1 MQRLLR
7 RLHAHVAAD
16 EPVFHP
22 AHREASESPHGRV
35 SRAVRMDLR
44 RLDPVVLEAPRWS
57 SPQSFLEEVALS
69 LAVGNPPLGCRTVG
83 LRPLRARPRGQ
94 AWQFLLRVTADLGGA
109 RSNRPVP
116 IPAEPRGFRN
126 ALADLLEEV
135 QGTTPWP
142 VALLAYGFE
151 CLEVDVA
158 EDFLA
163 TWDAFRSAH
172 ADDARCVLLAAGA
185 PDTAPVHRAVEGWAA
200 RRVRIPDFGVGE
212 ATEVLAHAAPRDPEP
227 ALAAARF
234 TGGMPALVEAV
245 GVHASHRGHLPQEAP
260 ALIDALGPL
269 ADEIRGAV
277 DIVAS
282 DDRLAARLDHLL
294 RDEPTEPVPALDDR
308 LVAAGLATR
317 VSVEGAPA
325 TRLRAPVIA
334 VLVGG

>member
-7 RLHAHVAAD
+7 RLRAHCPPD
-16 EPVFHP
+16 EPLVHP
-22 AHREASESPHGRV
+22 GHIEAAESPHARV

-83 LRPLRARPRGQ
+83 LRPLLARPRGQ
-94 AWQFLLRVTADLGGA
+94 AWQFLLRVAADLGGA
-109 RSNRPVP
+109 RANRPVP
-116 IPAEPRGFRN
+116 IPAEPRGFRH

-135 QGTTPWP
+135 QASSPWP
-142 VALLAYGFE
+142 VALLAHGFE

-172 ADDARCVLLAAGA
+172 RDDARCVLLAAGA
-185 PDTAPVHRAVEGWAA
+185 PGTAPIRRAVEGWSA

-212 ATEVLAHAAPRDPEP
+212 AAEVLAHAGRREEAP
-227 ALAAARF
+227 ALVAARF
-234 TGGMPALVEAV
+234 TGGMPALVRAV
-245 GVHASHRGHLPQEAP
+245 GDHASQKGHLPQEPP
-260 ALIDALGPL
+260 ALVGALGPI

-282 DDRLAARLDHLL
+282 DDRLAARLDLL
-294 RDEPTEPVPALDDR
+294 LTDDPVEPDPRLDEPLI
-308 LVAAGLATR
+308 AAGLARR
-317 VSVEGAPA
+317 VMLGGAPA
-325 TRLRAPVIA
+325 TRLRAPAIA
-334 VLVGG
+334 ALVG